1 VIFDRDYSG
10 LSKALI
16 VGLYAITLNFGVTSR
31 AQTSAETVRE
41 IERYRQMLADGNPA
55 ELHVARGEALWMEAR
70 GPNKVTLE
78 KCDLGLGAGVVKG
91 AYTQL
96 PRYFPDVRKVMDVE
110 QRLLHC
116 LTTLQGFRAEQ
127 FTKQPFGDGPDK
139 KSDMEALT
147 AFITDESRGS
157 KMNVGL
163 NHAEEKTAYALGKK
177 LFFHRG
183 GPHDF
188 SCASCHA
195 SDEQRIRLQDLPN
208 LLKQESAQKAYG
220 AWPAYR
226 VSQGE
231 LRTMQHRLWD
241 CYRQQRFPEPAY
253 ASDAITALTMYLA
266 VNANGGTYNAP
277 ALKR

>member
-1 VIFDRDYSG
+1 MPRIFQT
-10 LSKALI
+10 LCVAMLA
-16 VGLYAITLNFGVTSR
+16 AISATNAA
-31 AQTSAETVRE
+31 AQNSADTVKE
-41 IERYRQMLADGNPA
+41 IERYRQLLAEGNPA
-55 ELHVARGEALWMEAR
+55 ELTVARGEDLWQQKR
-70 GPNKVTLE
+70 GPKAQTLAG
-78 KCDLGLGAGVVKG
+78 CDLGLGAGVVKG
-91 AYTQL
+91 AYAQL
-96 PRYFPDVRKVMDVE
+96 PRYFSDVDKVMDVE

-116 LTTLQGFRAEQ
+116 QITLQGFAREELV
-127 FTKQPFGDGPDK
+127 KQPFGDGPEK
-139 KSDMEALT
+139 KSTMEGLVAYVT
-147 AFITDESRGS
+147 EESRGVV
-157 KMNVGL
+157 MNVSVAL
-163 NHAEEKTAYALGKK
+163 PKAKEQYELGKK

-195 SDEQRIRLQDLPN
+195 SDNQRIRLQDLPN
-208 LLKQESAQKAYG
+208 LLKKETAQKAYT

-241 CYRQQRFPEPAY
+241 CYRQQRFPEPGY

-266 VNANGGTYNAP
+266 VNANGGKYDAP

>member
-1 VIFDRDYSG
+1 MQRFVRAIC
-10 LSKALI
+10 ALI
-16 VGLYAITLNFGVTSR
+16 VLAIPA
-31 AQTSAETVRE
+31 AQICAQNSADTVKE
-41 IERYRQMLADGNPA
+41 IERYRQMLAEGNPA
-55 ELHVARGEALWMEAR
+55 DLTVARGEDLWQQKR
-70 GPNKVTLE
+70 GPKAQTMGA
-78 KCDLGLGAGVVKG
+78 CDLGLGAGVVKG
-91 AYTQL
+91 AYAQL
-96 PRYFPDVRKVMDVE
+96 PRYFTDVDKVMDLE

-116 LTTLQGFRAEQ
+116 QITLQGFSREELV
-127 FTKQPFGDGPDK
+127 KQPFGDGPEK
-139 KSDMEALT
+139 KSLMEALV
-147 AFITDESRGS
+147 AFVTEESRGMS
-157 KMNVGL
+157 MNVSVA
-163 NHAEEKTAYALGKK
+163 HPKAKEQYDLGKK

-195 SDEQRIRLQDLPN
+195 SNNLRIRLQDLPN
-208 LLKQESAQKAYG
+208 LLVKEAAQKAYG

-241 CYRQQRFPEPAY
+241 CYRQQRFPEPGY

-266 VNANGGTYNAP
+266 VNANGGKYDAP